1 MLWSAACW
9 GESVACQTLRMTHA
23 AQGGGGHL
31 VLTGPKQDLAPL
43 MVAAKG
49 QDLLLMGPL

>member
-1 MLWSAACW
+1 
-9 GESVACQTLRMTHA
+9 MTHA

-31 VLTGPKQDLAPL
+31 VPAGPKQDLAPL

-49 QDLLLMGPL
+49 QDLLLMGPLCAQPRVGTPEL